1 MRKVLLMTGEL
12 YPIVSGAGLH
22 TYGYCSM
29 ISKYCE
35 FYACSLYFET
45 DGVTAETTVEKDF
58 RVKLIQPYSNLLE
71 KLQNAPQILKA
82 NFLFM
87 YPIYDRMYK
96 EIVRIVQER
105 EIDTVIIDHV
115 TMGLYYYKLKKKFP
129 QIRYIYNSHNVEYV
143 NIYDRHIKFLKGWSF
158 RNLRKQLNLIRY
170 HFFRRIEKDLLEN
183 TFAVFDISET
193 DIEMLK
199 KEYHLTQNKMYL
211 AKPLSEF
218 KPIKRLESVRSFHKK
233 LLIVGSMG
241 WYPNVNGIIWFVENV
256 FSKLIQIDSEYKLY
270 LVGRGAGEDIKRFVT
285 QYPDNILL
293 VGAVPYTDPYFEE
306 CDLSIVPVFEG
317 TGAKLKVLESLA
329 RHIPTV
335 CSGFAA
341 KDYGLQKEAAICD
354 TSEEFIDAIL
364 QLEKDVSYRERL
376 VNFMVAYMSEYYQLN
391 PKIIE
396 VLR

>member
-1 MRKVLLMTGEL
+1 MSKVLLVTGEL

-22 TYGYCSM
+22 TNGYCRM

-45 DGVTAETTVEKDF
+45 DVLTAETAVGKDF
-58 RVKLIQPYSNLLE
+58 RAKLIHPYSNRLE
-71 KLQNAPQILKA
+71 KIQNAPQILKA

-87 YPIYDRMYK
+87 YPVYSRMYK
-96 EIVRIVQER
+96 EIVKVIQKK
-105 EIDTVIIDHV
+105 EIDTIIIDHV
-115 TMGLYYYKLKKKFP
+115 TMGLYYYKLKRQFP
-129 QIRYIYNSHNVEYV
+129 KIRYIYNSHNVEYV
-143 NIYDRHIKFLKGWSF
+143 NVYDRHVKFMKGGCF
-158 RNLRKQLNLIRY
+158 RNLRKLLNLIRY
-170 HFFRRIEKDLLEN
+170 RLLRRIEKDLLEN

-199 KEYHLTQNKMYL
+199 KEYHLTQDRMYL

-218 KPIKRLESVRSFHKK
+218 EPIKQPESVRCFRKK

-241 WYPNVNGIIWFVENV
+241 WYPNVNGIIWFVEKV
-256 FSKLIQIDSEYKLY
+256 FSKLIQIDSEFKLY
-270 LVGRGAGEDIKRFVT
+270 LVGRGAGEDVKRLVE

-329 RHIPTV
+329 RHIPMV

-341 KDYGLQKEAAICD
+341 KDYGLKNEAVICD
-354 TSEEFIDAIL
+354 TPEEFLDAIL
-364 QLEKDVSYRERL
+364 QLEKEASYRERL
-376 VNFMVAYMSEYYQLN
+376 FSSMVAYMSGYYQLN